1 MIDRKEKEQ
10 LQELLDLITAQSEAN
25 WGDDKTWQKEM
36 RFIVV
41 ELDEIING
49 EGSDDYEVWRAE
61 SVDRN
66 LDSSAI

>member
-10 LQELLDLITAQSEAN
+10 LQELLDLITAQCNAN
-25 WGDDKTWQKEM
+25 WGYDEIWKKEM

>member
-10 LQELLDLITAQSEAN
+10 LQDLLDLITAQSEAN
-25 WGDDKTWQKEM
+25 WGDDDTWKKEM
-36 RFIVV
+36 KFIKT

-49 EGSDDYEVWRAE
+49 KGNDDYEVWRAE

-66 LDSSAI
+66 LDGSSI

>member
-10 LQELLDLITAQSEAN
+10 LQDLLDLITAQSEAN

-49 EGSDDYEVWRAE
+49 
-61 SVDRN
+61 
-66 LDSSAI
+66 

>member
-10 LQELLDLITAQSEAN
+10 LQDLLDLITAQSEAN
-25 WGDDKTWQKEM
+25 WGDYKTWQKEM

-49 EGSDDYEVWRAE
+49 
-61 SVDRN
+61 
-66 LDSSAI
+66 